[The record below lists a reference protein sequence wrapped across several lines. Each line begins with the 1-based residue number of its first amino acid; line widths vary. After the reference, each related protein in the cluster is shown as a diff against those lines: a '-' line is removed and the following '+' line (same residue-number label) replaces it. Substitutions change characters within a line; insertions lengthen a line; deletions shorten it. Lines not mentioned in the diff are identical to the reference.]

1 MFRLLRRLKE
11 MRHKESMV
19 ECLVRDAAASRP
31 QFVSELHDQTM
42 QSILRRASRD
52 CDVDHGTFVTR
63 SAIDMII
70 RPKVAYWFVGAVA
83 VCLLVMG
90 TLVVS
95 WETPAIVTSS
105 AENIAKSDKDVAV
118 AVVEPEENW
127 AEAYEL
133 TMDEV
138 LDLVGILDAEK
149 WLDRE
154 QEIQLAMDDVLDWF
168 LDGESD
174 GLKR

>member
-1 MFRLLRRLKE
+1 
-11 MRHKESMV
+11 MV
-19 ECLVRDAAASRP
+19 ECLVRDADASRP
-31 QFVSELHDQTM
+31 QFISELHDKTM
-42 QSILRRASRD
+42 QSIRRRASRD
-52 CDVDHGTFVTR
+52 CDVDAGTLVTR
-63 SAIDMII
+63 PTIDMFT
-70 RPKVAYWFVGAVA
+70 RPKAAYWFVGAVA

-105 AENIAKSDKDVAV
+105 AENMPRPDKAVAV
-118 AVVEPEENW
+118 VVVEPEEDW

-138 LDLVGILDAEK
+138 LYLVGMLDAEK

-168 LDGESD
+168 LDGKSD
-174 GLKR
+174 GLQ